1 MKSKLIWSNKNATI
15 RRLVNNDK
23 VGRFLA
29 ETWANMFEK
38 YVPADRVIL
47 ATSYRT
53 EPFKVTYYLPYSHY
67 QWNGISMSG
76 KKLNYSHEKH
86 LQATDHWEQV
96 AQKEKGNEVA
106 KTVSNFISHM

>member
-1 MKSKLIWSNKNATI
+1 MKSKFIWLNKNATI

-23 VGRFLA
+23 VGRFVA

-38 YVPADRVIL
+38 YVPADKVIL

-53 EPFKVTYYLPYSHY
+53 EPFKVTYYQPYSHY
-67 QWNGISMSG
+67 QWNGISRSG

-86 LQATDHWEQV
+86 RKKKEMKLQKLFQILFAICE
-96 AQKEKGNEVA
+96 GG
-106 KTVSNFISHM
+106 